1 MSLVPRFI
9 KPVSGTRDYIPDTTI
24 LSAQVNKDFNDLYD
38 NYNGG
43 ITDANIATGANI
55 NGQKLLLLS
64 VDSAQLAPNA
74 VTTTKIDDGAVTT
87 AKLAQNATTPVF
99 AVANANPSLTIVDSP
114 QTVLTLPS
122 VTTRGGRVLLTGTIV
137 LMYRQA
143 RNVAVTATLKIL
155 ENATLLAQYD
165 YNFVTADL
173 PDIVFTTIPIP
184 SPNFAY
190 APVAGTYVYSITAE
204 LSAAASGSI
213 LTPSA
218 NQGAFSVIEF
228 A

>member
-1 MSLVPRFI
+1 
-9 KPVSGTRDYIPDTTI
+9 
-24 LSAQVNKDFNDLYD
+24 
-38 NYNGG
+38 
-43 ITDANIATGANI
+43 
-55 NGQKLLLLS
+55 LS
-64 VDSAQLAPNA
+64 VDTAELAPNA
-74 VTTTKIDDGAVTT
+74 VTTSKLDDGAVTT

-122 VTTRGGRVLLTGTIV
+122 VITRGGRVLLTGTIV